1 MNSFFKYEFNLFA
14 AAHPH
19 LIETELTCKG
29 DYPQPAGQGK
39 TTAPHSPHS
48 SVYSSSGERREGER
62 ERTRKGKRVVLF
74 LRRHFLFTSEE
85 CSHKPNMAEFKG
97 HFLPRLTLTH
107 RLSKQKRCFLSRTR
121 TLLAVPSFPLAS

>member
-48 SVYSSSGERREGER
+48 SVYFSAGERAREIGER
-62 ERTRKGKRVVLF
+62 GVARRKRKKHCKERKVENERQK
-74 LRRHFLFTSEE
+74 EE
-85 CSHKPNMAEFKG
+85 KEN
-97 HFLPRLTLTH
+97 R
-107 RLSKQKRCFLSRTR
+107 
-121 TLLAVPSFPLAS
+121 LASL